1 MATDVFSLG
10 SGVASSSGTGS
21 GGKLEKAYLAV
32 VGELGPGAGGKT
44 DIIPKSGER
53 MEFLFNPK
61 EYSITKSTRAPRP
74 SSPSAKGSSQPQ
86 FTGPEPQSM
95 SIEMFLD
102 ATEDAGTDLIKD
114 YVTFLMESCSA
125 TSESRDQRQPSLPIV
140 VFGWGTTTS
149 FQAYIKQVS
158 VKYTMFRQDGTPV
171 RAVCT
176 VQMEEVPSPDKGQN
190 PTSGGE
196 AARRS
201 HTLVAGDTLASVAWT
216 EYRDPNLWRAIAERN
231 GIEDPMRTSSGQ
243 RLLMPPLDDARRR
256 R

>member
-1 MATDVFSLG
+1 MAADVFSVG
-10 SGVASSSGTGS
+10 AGIASQNGTGS

-53 MEFLFNPK
+53 REFLFNPK
-61 EYSITKSTRAPRP
+61 EYSITKSTRAPRAT
-74 SSPSAKGSSQPQ
+74 SSSAQGSSQPQ
-86 FTGPEPQSM
+86 FTGPEPQTM

-102 ATEDAGTDLIKD
+102 ATEDPGTDLVKD
-114 YVTFLMESCSA
+114 YVKFLMESCSA
-125 TSESRDQRQPSLPIV
+125 TKPSIDSRQPSLPIV
-140 VFGWGTTTS
+140 VFGWGSTTS

-171 RAVCT
+171 RATCT
-176 VQMEEVPSPDKGQN
+176 VQLEEVPDPEKRQN

-196 AARRS
+196 AAYRS
-201 HTLVAGDTLASVAWT
+201 HTLVAGDSLASVAWT
-216 EYRDPNLWRAIAERN
+216 EYRDPTLWRAVAERN
-231 GIEDPMRTSSGQ
+231 GVDDPMRTMSGQ
-243 RLLMPPLDDARRR
+243 QLLMPPLENARRR